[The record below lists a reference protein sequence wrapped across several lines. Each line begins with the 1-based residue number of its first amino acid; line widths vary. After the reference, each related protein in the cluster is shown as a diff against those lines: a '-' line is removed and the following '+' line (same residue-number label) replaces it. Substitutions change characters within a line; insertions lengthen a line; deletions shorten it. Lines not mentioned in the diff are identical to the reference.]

1 MQKWEYLVLS
11 YLILGKYMVNGME
24 KLAFKNMGTAT
35 VLNELGKEG
44 WELVL
49 QDKDKEWI
57 FKRPKS

>member
-24 KLAFKNMGTAT
+24 KPAFKNMGTAT
-35 VLNELGKEG
+35 ILNELGIEG

-49 QDKDKEWI
+49 QDKDKE
-57 FKRPKS
+57 